1 MTATKIERI
10 RLPDVLPEPMSHY
23 TDAVRAGD
31 TLWISGMLA
40 LDAEGS
46 LVGGG
51 DVVAQTEQV
60 FRHLESVLSHCGAGF
75 EHVTK
80 VTVFLRDVGARPAIN
95 EVRKRYFGEARPAST
110 LVEVSAL
117 AHPEALVEIEAV
129 AHIPPA

>member
-10 RLPDVLPEPMSHY
+10 RLPDLLPEPMSHY

-31 TLWISGMLA
+31 ILWISRMLA

-80 VTVFLRDVGARPAIN
+80 VTVFLRDVSPRRAHNQARPRYQAAARPA
-95 EVRKRYFGEARPAST
+95 RT
-110 LVEVSAL
+110 LPPVSA
-117 AHPEALVEIEAV
+117 
-129 AHIPPA
+129 PP